1 MHPILSDRRRL
12 ALYLLGWL
20 PIGLLLTA
28 GLSERASWPAAAA
41 LFLPLSFVFAFM
53 SLNAGYLCRVFPI
66 DARTSVWRTVF
77 VQVVAAAMVSAI
89 WVAIG
94 GGWVGTLYFIAPDL
108 QAGVVFS
115 QHRLLLFVVG
125 ALLFWLASILHYLLI
140 AFEASQQAERRA
152 IELSLLTRDAEL
164 KALRAQID
172 PHFLFNSLHSISA
185 LTTVDAAAARRMCLL
200 LAEFLRDTLR
210 LGSHHRISLADEL
223 ALADRFLEIER
234 VRLGSRLQV
243 TRETDPQAI
252 VCLVPPLLIQP
263 LVENAVVH
271 GVSQLI
277 EGGTIRIAASRGGP
291 TLTIRIENPCDPDR
305 PRRTRS
311 GLGLELLKKRVV
323 TQFGLDGAV
332 LVEENAGCFRVEVRI
347 PAEEAA

>member
-20 PIGLLLTA
+20 AIGLLLTA
-28 GLSERASWPAAAA
+28 GLSARASWSAAAA
-41 LFLPLSFVFAFM
+41 LLLPLSIVFAFM

-66 DARTSVWRTVF
+66 DARATLWRTVV
-77 VQVVAAAMVSAI
+77 VQVMAAAMVSAI
-89 WVAIG
+89 WIAIG
-94 GGWVGTLYFIAPDL
+94 AGWVAALSSIAPDL
-108 QAGVVFS
+108 RAGAVFTER
-115 QHRLLLFVVG
+115 RLLLFVIG

-185 LTTVDAAAARRMCLL
+185 LTTVDPAAARRMCLL
-200 LAEFLRDTLR
+200 LADFLRETLR
-210 LGSHHRISLADEL
+210 LGANNRISLADEF

-243 TRETDPQAI
+243 TRETDPQATA
-252 VCLVPPLLIQP
+252 CLVPPLLIQP

-271 GVSQLI
+271 GVSQLVD
-277 EGGTIRIAASRGGP
+277 GGTIRIVASRGGP
-291 TLTIRIENPCDPDR
+291 TLTIEVENPCDPDR
-305 PRRTRS
+305 PRRHRA
-311 GLGLELLKKRVV
+311 GLGLDLLKRRIV
-323 TQFGLDGAV
+323 TQFGADGTV
-332 LVEENAGCFRVEVRI
+332 LVEEAGGRFRVEVRI
-347 PAEEAA
+347 PAEVAA